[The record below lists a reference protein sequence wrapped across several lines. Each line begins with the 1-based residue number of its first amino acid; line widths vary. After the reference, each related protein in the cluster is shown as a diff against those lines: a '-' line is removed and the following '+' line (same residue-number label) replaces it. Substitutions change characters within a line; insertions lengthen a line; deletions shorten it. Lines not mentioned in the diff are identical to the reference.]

1 MTTYIYSNQKIKTMN
16 KKLLAFRS
24 ALILFIVISFLTSWK
39 LETEADCMIMFFTF
53 LISLGYLGA
62 EMIITRDEAEHKA

>member
-1 MTTYIYSNQKIKTMN
+1 MTTYIYVNQKIKTMN

-24 ALILFIVISFLTSWK
+24 ALILFIIISFLTSWK

-62 EMIITRDEAEHKA
+62 EMIINIHDEAKQ